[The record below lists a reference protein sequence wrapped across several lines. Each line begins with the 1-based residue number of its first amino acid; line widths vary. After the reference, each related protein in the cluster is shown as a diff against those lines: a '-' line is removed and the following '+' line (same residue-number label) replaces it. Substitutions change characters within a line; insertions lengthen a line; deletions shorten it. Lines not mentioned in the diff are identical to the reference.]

1 MGSGP
6 PPSQKI
12 YEALVYFAS
21 PLKQL
26 TYPNSSMDLAGLSR
40 ENHVQSYLLLFLH
53 FASFDC
59 DCWIMRRD
67 ALFSLYS
74 LAVATSPAVELA
86 SYCRLDIGRRAQ
98 GS

>member
-1 MGSGP
+1 
-6 PPSQKI
+6 
-12 YEALVYFAS
+12 
-21 PLKQL
+21 
-26 TYPNSSMDLAGLSR
+26 MDLAGLSR
-40 ENHVQSYLLLFLH
+40 EDHVQSCLFLFLH

-74 LAVATSPAVELA
+74 LAVATSPAAELA
-86 SYCRLDIGRRAQ
+86 GHYRLDIGRIAQ